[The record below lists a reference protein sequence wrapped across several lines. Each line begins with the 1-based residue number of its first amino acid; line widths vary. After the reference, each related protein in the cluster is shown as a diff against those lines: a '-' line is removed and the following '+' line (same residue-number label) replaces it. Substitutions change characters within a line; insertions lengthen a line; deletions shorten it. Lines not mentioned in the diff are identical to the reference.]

1 MFCVGILSPA
11 LASDPVPVESI
22 VLEPAAAVISV
33 GKTLTVKA
41 SVTPKNASA
50 RQPVW
55 SSSDESV
62 ATVLNGKVKG
72 IAPGTATITAKA
84 ADESGITASMEITVV
99 IPAKKVT
106 AAEPELIL
114 APETTWLP
122 EVHIEPEEATIRTLA
137 WTSSNEDVATVDEN
151 GVISAVAAGRCKIVC
166 TAKDDS
172 KVKTAISVQVMK
184 HDVVM
189 LTPDE
194 VRVDFPTRDREEG
207 VVPRFRLGANA
218 DDGDD
223 DDEEDDAGDED
234 EDDDEDDDEDEDDS
248 YDDDDEEDDDEDDYD
263 DEDDEDEDDEDD
275 DDDDEDDEDE
285 VTDSVTVT
293 FLNGLVSEG
302 SAEYT
307 LRALKPGSETVEV
320 VTRRNKKVTGRAAYT
335 VFVAQSAILLESDD
349 EIGRLEAESY
359 AGHTY
364 QIFYSSR
371 SWDNAEAFCE
381 KHGGHL
387 ATVTGVNEQ
396 KFLERYLAKT
406 EKKESYWI
414 GLNSAER
421 RRFSQWTTDEIVT
434 YTKWMD
440 GNPDMNQ
447 PYSCVRIAAGNFTDP
462 DGVYMKRGTWADDD
476 MYYYRIAG
484 FICEWEE
491 ENSPN
496 ALPPLNTP

>member
-1 MFCVGILSPA
+1 MARLQIESVPRAIQKRLLSLLTLLMFCVGILSPA

-72 IAPGTATITAKA
+72 VAPGTATITAKA

-99 IPAKKVT
+99 IPAKKIT

-207 VVPRFRLGANA
+207 VVPRFRLGAKA

-223 DDEEDDAGDED
+223 DEEEDDAGDED
-234 EDDDEDDDEDEDDS
+234 EDDDEDDEDGKKSAVEDEETPDEAENAAEDEEMAGETADETAEDARDTAGESDDGADAGDAADES
-248 YDDDDEEDDDEDDYD
+248 DVGDETADDEEQED
-263 DEDDEDEDDEDD
+263 
-275 DDDDEDDEDE
+275 
-285 VTDSVTVT
+285 
-293 FLNGLVSEG
+293 
-302 SAEYT
+302 A
-307 LRALKPGSETVEV
+307 
-320 VTRRNKKVTGRAAYT
+320 
-335 VFVAQSAILLESDD
+335 
-349 EIGRLEAESY
+349 
-359 AGHTY
+359 
-364 QIFYSSR
+364 
-371 SWDNAEAFCE
+371 
-381 KHGGHL
+381 
-387 ATVTGVNEQ
+387 
-396 KFLERYLAKT
+396 
-406 EKKESYWI
+406 
-414 GLNSAER
+414 
-421 RRFSQWTTDEIVT
+421 
-434 YTKWMD
+434 
-440 GNPDMNQ
+440 
-447 PYSCVRIAAGNFTDP
+447 
-462 DGVYMKRGTWADDD
+462 
-476 MYYYRIAG
+476 
-484 FICEWEE
+484 
-491 ENSPN
+491 
-496 ALPPLNTP
+496 

>member
-33 GKTLTVKA
+33 GKALTVKA

-99 IPAKKVT
+99 IPAKKIT

-114 APETTWLP
+114 VPETTWLP

-223 DDEEDDAGDED
+223 DDEDDDAG
-234 EDDDEDDDEDEDDS
+234 
-248 YDDDDEEDDDEDDYD
+248 
-263 DEDDEDEDDEDD
+263 DEDEDDEDD

-293 FLNGLVSEG
+293 FLKGLVSEG

-396 KFLERYLAKT
+396 KFLERYLAKA
-406 EKKESYWI
+406 EKIESYWI